1 MHANLLRRRVS
12 TQFDASKQSK
22 HKISCQIQRNKMNQ
36 IKVEEECLKVIKVEF
51 EEPVKIEP
59 QDSGEDKDQTILK
72 LQNDISALKEKHTR
86 YVLQKEAELCQKNL
100 EIQQLKDEM
109 KEFRKLKPRPDLR
122 TKINGLKNR
131 RLKDYGR
138 TFPF

>member
-1 MHANLLRRRVS
+1 
-12 TQFDASKQSK
+12 
-22 HKISCQIQRNKMNQ
+22 MNQ

-51 EEPVKIEP
+51 EEEPVKIEP
-59 QDSGEDKDQTILK
+59 EGSGKDHKDQTILG
-72 LQNDISALKEKHTR
+72 LQKDISVLKEKHTR
-86 YVLQKEAELCQKNL
+86 YALQKEAELCQKNL
-100 EIQQLKDEM
+100 EIQQLKDEL